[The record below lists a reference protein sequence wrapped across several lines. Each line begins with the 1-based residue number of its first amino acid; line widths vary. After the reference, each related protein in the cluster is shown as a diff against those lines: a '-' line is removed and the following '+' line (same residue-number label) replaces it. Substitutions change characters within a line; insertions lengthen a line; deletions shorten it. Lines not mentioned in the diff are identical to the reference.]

1 MSLQICGWNQTIFLS
16 WWKLTEIITLLFKTL
31 AELQFSAIK
40 NQLKIIRKVISV
52 QWRFPIASTLTE
64 QLIHRSLLFWQLILR
79 YRLYKEIFAPLYLYS
94 HSHQICKVYWVGGQ
108 DLFFIFFKNIYQY
121 FTVHVHEIISA
132 LLKQTWVHQP
142 IWILLILFYYNGT
155 VNPWRHLYPYD
166 KQHDC
171 LESNDNP
178 RLKQPLLLCFN
189 IFVYWVPFIFLQFF
203 FQHGLKKIKYI
214 GAGHFQRGWESKN

>member
-79 YRLYKEIFAPLYLYS
+79 YRI
-94 HSHQICKVYWVGGQ
+94 QG
-108 DLFFIFFKNIYQY
+108 NI
-121 FTVHVHEIISA
+121 
-132 LLKQTWVHQP
+132 
-142 IWILLILFYYNGT
+142 
-155 VNPWRHLYPYD
+155 R
-166 KQHDC
+166 
-171 LESNDNP
+171 
-178 RLKQPLLLCFN
+178 
-189 IFVYWVPFIFLQFF
+189 PFIFILILILIRFA
-203 FQHGLKKIKYI
+203 KYI
-214 GAGHFQRGWESKN
+214 GWVGRFYFSFFLIYLPVFYCPCSWNNICSIKANMSTSTNLNSFNSILL

>member
-31 AELQFSAIK
+31 AELQFSANK

-79 YRLYKEIFAPLYLYS
+79 YRIQGNIRP
-94 HSHQICKVYWVGGQ
+94 
-108 DLFFIFFKNIYQY
+108 FIFIFSFSSDLQSIMGGLAGFIFYFFKYIYQY

-142 IWILLILFYYNGT
+142 IWILLILFYYNWT

-166 KQHDC
+166 KQHGC

-189 IFVYWVPFIFLQFF
+189 IFVYWVQFIFPEFF
-203 FQHGLKKIKYI
+203 FPHGLKKIKYI